1 MFSCEFCEIS
11 KNTSER
17 LLLENFP
24 QTFKWKSLYL
34 CCIRCYTCI
43 QIYNPLDFL
52 HKLHLHEM
60 SYHVFIYRL
69 KAERLSAF
77 LIHGGSL
84 FHIFGPRTLKLF
96 SPNFTWSALTT
107 FKFRFCRLR
116 AGLSNNLISKM
127 FDIERGFN
135 WCRVL
140 KLSRQS
146 AFNLCIVIVDL
157 FEFSKRSM

>member
-1 MFSCEFCEIS
+1 MNFVKFLRTPLNDYFWKTFRRRSSEKAFIYAIS
-11 KNTSER
+11 DAILVFR
-17 LLLENFP
+17 FIIP
-24 QTFKWKSLYL
+24 W
-34 CCIRCYTCI
+34 I
-43 QIYNPLDFL
+43 FL

-135 WCRVL
+135 
-140 KLSRQS
+140 
-146 AFNLCIVIVDL
+146 
-157 FEFSKRSM
+157 